1 MFGLIITI
9 FVFFLIAKVL
19 FHIGF
24 GIAKI
29 CFSLLGLALM
39 LLILPVT
46 FALIVP
52 FMIFGAIVAVAFGLI
67 KAIF

>member
-9 FVFFLIAKVL
+9 FVFFIIAKVL
-19 FHIGF
+19 FNIGF

-39 LLILPVT
+39 LVILPVA
-46 FALIVP
+46 FAVVIP
-52 FMIFGAIVAVAFGLI
+52 FLIFGAIAVIAVGLL